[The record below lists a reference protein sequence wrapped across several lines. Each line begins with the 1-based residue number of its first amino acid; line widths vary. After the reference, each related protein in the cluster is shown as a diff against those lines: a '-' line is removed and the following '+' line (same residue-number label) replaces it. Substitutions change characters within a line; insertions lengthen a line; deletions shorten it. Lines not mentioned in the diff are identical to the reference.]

1 MYCTCTGRDR
11 DELRF
16 PAKDLY
22 SPVRKSPQG
31 CSTSDFFSFK
41 LKNQCDETFIDNLL
55 LSVLLM
61 VTCFDS
67 PALSLWQCRFVLVK
81 QDILSEY

>member
-1 MYCTCTGRDR
+1 MNYVSRPKIFIHQF
-11 DELRF
+11 EKALK
-16 PAKDLY
+16 A
-22 SPVRKSPQG
+22 VRQA
-31 CSTSDFFSFK
+31 SDFFSFK
-41 LKNQCDETFIDNLL
+41 SKNQSDETFIDNLL

>member
-1 MYCTCTGRDR
+1 MYCTCTGRDC

-41 LKNQCDETFIDNLL
+41 LKNQSDETFIDNLL
-55 LSVLLM
+55 LSVLLT

-67 PALSLWQCRFVLVK
+67 PALSLSLC
-81 QDILSEY
+81 